1 MKPIVIHM
9 QSFLHGSLSYD
20 SGYFHVWISATE
32 GTQFFNT
39 NNDKAFFLT
48 LIQDSLSPRGKLHE
62 VQLHTH
68 SYSSEVDLLAYSLT
82 AMGVHLL
89 LHTGR
94 KSSIETL
101 GQNLLLSYQQYLQQ
115 QPAVERLPFDTIF
128 IFDKLA
134 GRHEALATSREI
146 HMLHEDWRY
155 DRYSSIGF
163 YLDDRRGDWMRPFR
177 LTSLFEAKPKLYIR
191 FMKSLATESD
201 RVFDYIET

>member
-1 MKPIVIHM
+1 M

-32 GTQFFNT
+32 GAKFFNT
-39 NNDKAFFLT
+39 TNDRAFFLT
-48 LIQDSLSPRGKLHE
+48 LIQDALSPRGRLDA
-62 VQLHTH
+62 VQLQMH
-68 SYSSEVDLLAYSLT
+68 SYSSEIDLLAYSLT
-82 AMGVHLL
+82 ETGVHLL
-89 LHTGR
+89 IHTGR
-94 KSSIETL
+94 KASIEAL
-101 GQNLLLSYQQYLQQ
+101 GQSLLLSYQTYLQQ
-115 QPAVERLPFDTIF
+115 ESKVDRLPFDTIF

-201 RVFDYIET
+201 RVFGYIET